1 MNSSSPL
8 RQGHPLHR
16 WALWLLGPRGLALAF
31 LWGLAEGTFF
41 FIIPD
46 VFLSL
51 VAIFDQRSSWKHIVC
66 ALLGATLGG
75 AVLFLWAAQRPAAA
89 HVAVAHVPF
98 VRESMFAQVQD
109 GFRKSGPAAMAIGSV
124 SGLPYKLYAV
134 EAPQYCSATTFLLAT
149 PPARAVRFL
158 LVWFG
163 FGAIAAW
170 LRKSRGMRTATL
182 LKIYAAIWFASYA
195 LYWGRILSH

>member
-1 MNSSSPL
+1 VNSDSTL
-8 RQGHPLHR
+8 HQGHALPR
-16 WALWLLGPRGLALAF
+16 WAPWLLGPWGLAIAF

-41 FIIPD
+41 FVIPD

-51 VAIFDQRSSWKHIVC
+51 VAVLDLRRSWKHILC

-75 AVLFLWAAQRPAAA
+75 ASLFHWAQRHSGAA
-89 HVAVAHVPF
+89 HAAVAHVPF
-98 VRESMFAQVQD
+98 VRESMFMQVQD
-109 GFRKSGPAAMAIGSV
+109 GFRKNGLMAMAIGSV

-134 EAPQYCSATTFLLAT
+134 EAPKYCSATTFLLAT
-149 PPARAVRFL
+149 PPARAIRFL

-170 LRKSRGMRTATL
+170 LRKARGMRIATL
-182 LKIYAAIWFASYA
+182 LKIYAVIWLAIYV
-195 LYWGRILSH
+195 LYWGKILSR